1 MNIGT
6 KYALLIGNNYKDN
19 NSLMGCHNDIDRIE
33 TRLTGKK
40 PYNIFSKFKN
50 TDIEILK
57 DATRDEILNGFQN
70 LISKINL
77 EKINEKEWLSCI
89 IYIHF
94 SGHGTWI
101 PDKNKD
107 ELDNKDECI
116 VGNGNS
122 IITDDEIYQLLL
134 TISNPN
140 AKIII
145 SFDCCHSGT
154 GIDLG
159 YNYNRTTQKYQLT
172 NNKLKNIKPNILFFS
187 GCKDEQTSADAYLRE
202 LGDYGGAFTQSL
214 LDKDWLNRDIFD
226 LLEDNK
232 TSLSHI
238 IEKINNY
245 MIMNSFTQR
254 PCLSTNMSIIL
265 DNDYLDNIDILN
277 HFYIDKE
284 PNNNIDF
291 ILPQSPNINIVL
303 SPIDINQDNIDI
315 DIDTDIDT
323 DIDIDELETE
333 YTPIS
338 TNDGSYIDMIYDWIK
353 NTIYYLYNSICGSTQ
368 L

>member
-6 KYALLIGNNYKDN
+6 KYALLIGNNYRDN
-19 NSLMGCHNDIDRIE
+19 NSLRGCHNDIERIE
-33 TRLTGKK
+33 TRIKCKK
-40 PYNIFSKFKN
+40 LSNIFSKFKN
-50 TDIEILK
+50 TDMEILK
-57 DATRDEILNGFQN
+57 DATRDEILNGFDN

-77 EKINEKEWLSCI
+77 EKINDNEWLSCI

-101 PDKNKD
+101 TDKNKD

-116 VGNGNS
+116 VGNSDS

-159 YNYNRTTQKYQLT
+159 YIYNRNTRKYQLT

-187 GCKDEQTSADAYLRE
+187 GCKDEQTSTESYLRE
-202 LGDYGGAFTQSL
+202 FGEFGGAFTDSL

-254 PCLSTNMSIIL
+254 PCLSTNMSNIII
-265 DNDYLDNIDILN
+265 DNDYLDNNDILN
-277 HFYIDKE
+277 YFFIDKE

-291 ILPQSPNINIVL
+291 ILPQSHNINIDL
-303 SPIDINQDNIDI
+303 SPLSTNPDTTNNDINVEDC
-315 DIDTDIDT
+315 DT
-323 DIDIDELETE
+323 EH
-333 YTPIS
+333 TPIS
-338 TNDGSYIDMIYDWIK
+338 TNNESSISQMYCWIK
-353 NTIYYLYNSICGSTQ
+353 NKLYYLYTRICGNNQ